1 MKSVRKI
8 LLIEMT
14 KLTIKELLQSKKVL
28 PASELKAQK
37 EAEALAKKVF
47 EEAAVEQARNQR
59 FQAPKEVGSITRPF
73 KRESLED

>member
-1 MKSVRKI
+1 MKSVRKF
-8 LLIEMT
+8 LLIELT

>member
-1 MKSVRKI
+1 MKSVRKF

>member
-1 MKSVRKI
+1 MKSVRKF

-59 FQAPKEVGSITRPF
+59 FQAPKTTGSVTTSY
-73 KRESLED
+73 KRESFED

>member
-1 MKSVRKI
+1 
-8 LLIEMT
+8 MT